1 MRMFRSS
8 AAVYEQVR
16 ASLDAAWGLPNGLGT
31 ATCIEPADTAPRD
44 GQGRVVLAVH
54 DSFCEFPAVAELLPQ
69 LLASGAVE
77 EITAAEYQAAVQTP
91 DPLQG

>member
-1 MRMFRSS
+1 MRFFSSS

-54 DSFCEFPAVAELLPQ
+54 NSFCEFPAVAEVLPQ
-69 LLASGAVE
+69 LLASGAVD
-77 EITAAEYQAAVQTP
+77 EITAADYQAAVGP
-91 DPLQG
+91 VEP